1 MKKSELVKLIREE
14 LQGYS
19 PQIGKTKGLTPDT
32 LSRILKKIADDT
44 DKEEVEEGNGLWAN
58 IRAKRARGEKPAHK
72 NSNAHKDAVKA
83 GKKINK
89 MSEGEGN
96 SIEKELEDAMKVAGQ
111 KLASAAK
118 SAKVSKEDSPD
129 NVQEGVVLTL
139 GLIAGAP
146 GLIEFLGKAVNWVGR
161 VFGAKAGTK
170 VGNLLTKI
178 GHKFE
183 NYYISSIG
191 GWLLKAFPEKF
202 KGQDPNDTSTSLHD
216 YAHGIYLAMICA
228 LGIGAGIQSAKA
240 LQLAVAG
247 TEAGLAGLKSY
258 EVIKLAKDIAKY
270 GVKI

>member
-1 MKKSELVKLIREE
+1 
-14 LQGYS
+14 
-19 PQIGKTKGLTPDT
+19 
-32 LSRILKKIADDT
+32 
-44 DKEEVEEGNGLWAN
+44 
-58 IRAKRARGEKPAHK
+58 
-72 NSNAHKDAVKA
+72 
-83 GKKINK
+83 

-96 SIEKELEDAMKVAGQ
+96 TIEKELEDAMKVAGQ

-118 SAKVSKEDSPD
+118 SAKVSKEDSPE

-146 GLIEFLGKAVNWVGR
+146 GLIEFLGKAVNFIGK

-170 VGNLLTKI
+170 VGNFLTKI

-183 NYYISSIG
+183 NLYISSIG
-191 GWLLKAFPEKF
+191 GWLLKAYPEKF
-202 KGQDPNDTSTSLHD
+202 KGQDPNDASTSLHD

-247 TEAGLAGLKSY
+247 VEGGLASLKSY